1 MWYMLIGQ
9 FFKGNPNFVVLEML
23 EAITKAQVY
32 VENNILREY
41 NNYTKH
47 EFSIRFSFPEVH
59 LGPWD
64 KL

>member
-1 MWYMLIGQ
+1 MWYMFIGQ
-9 FFKGNPNFVVLEML
+9 FFKRNPNFVVLEML

-32 VENNILREY
+32 LENNILRDY
-41 NNYTKH
+41 NNYTKE

>member
-1 MWYMLIGQ
+1 MWYMFIVQL
-9 FFKGNPNFVVLEML
+9 FKGNPNFVVLEML

-32 VENNILREY
+32 LENNILRDY
-41 NNYTKH
+41 NNYTKQ
-47 EFSIRFSFPEVH
+47 EFSIGFSFPEVH

>member
-1 MWYMLIGQ
+1 MFIDQ
-9 FFKGNPNFVVLEML
+9 FFKENPNFGVLEML

-32 VENNILREY
+32 LENNILRDY

-47 EFSIRFSFPEVH
+47 EFSIRCSFPEVH